1 MKLTDFPRLEL
12 AVLPT
17 PLQSLPRLASDLGLE
32 RLYVKRDDLTGIAF
46 GGNKARKL
54 EYLLADAKKQ
64 GADVIYATGA
74 WQSNHIRMTAAACN
88 MIGIKCELFIPR
100 ARIPEEYDGNLLL
113 DVILGAKIHFAPM
126 VDFYEITDYMEQKA
140 QEAIKSGRKP
150 YIVPMGGS
158 TPIGALGYVS
168 AAKELTSQLKEI
180 NAENADI
187 VVATGSG
194 GTYSGL
200 SVGAQ
205 MYLPKAKCI
214 GVSILN
220 LKSKADEII
229 KKEAQETAELLDYT
243 DMDFS
248 KINIVEDYIGKAYG
262 IPTDACKEM
271 ILRSARLEGLLLD
284 PTYTGKAMA
293 GLADLAA
300 KGIIGNNRPVVFLHT
315 GGLPL
320 LHAHKYMFQDL
331 AKDLSDVDE
340 SKFSK

>member
-1 MKLTDFPRLEL
+1 
-12 AVLPT
+12 
-17 PLQSLPRLASDLGLE
+17 
-32 RLYVKRDDLTGIAF
+32 
-46 GGNKARKL
+46 
-54 EYLLADAKKQ
+54 
-64 GADVIYATGA
+64 
-74 WQSNHIRMTAAACN
+74 

-140 QEAIKSGRKP
+140 QEAIKLGKKP

-168 AAKELTSQLKEI
+168 AAKELAAQLKAI
-180 NAENADI
+180 DAENADI

-205 MYLPKAKCI
+205 LYLPEAKCM

-243 DMDFS
+243 DMDYS
-248 KINIVEDYIGKAYG
+248 KLNVVEDYIGKAYG
-262 IPTDACKEM
+262 IPTDACKRDD
-271 ILRSARLEGLLLD
+271 IKISQIRRVIIRS
-284 PTYTGKAMA
+284 Y
-293 GLADLAA
+293 
-300 KGIIGNNRPVVFLHT
+300 LHR
-315 GGLPL
+315 
-320 LHAHKYMFQDL
+320 Q
-331 AKDLSDVDE
+331 SDGR
-340 SKFSK
+340 SCRYGS